1 MEIAHIKEERKPPV
15 FLVYTPDVKVDAAR
29 IAVSLRRSVPT
40 VLDVMGRSMGAQL
53 KAASGAG
60 ARHAVIVGREE
71 LDSGKLILRDMSGGE
86 QENLTLEEIV
96 ERLSPIYS
104 SKFYKT

>member
-1 MEIAHIKEERKPPV
+1 
-15 FLVYTPDVKVDAAR
+15 
-29 IAVSLRRSVPT
+29 
-40 VLDVMGRSMGAQL
+40 
-53 KAASGAG
+53 
-60 ARHAVIVGREE
+60 VIVGREE